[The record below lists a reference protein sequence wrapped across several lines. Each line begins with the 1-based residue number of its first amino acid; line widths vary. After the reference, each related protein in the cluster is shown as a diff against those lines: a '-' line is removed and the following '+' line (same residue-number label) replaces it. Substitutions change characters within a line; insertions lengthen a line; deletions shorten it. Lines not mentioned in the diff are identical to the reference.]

1 MASVLVVDPDRDS
14 VELLGGILQSAGHEC
29 SLSDTFS
36 AATSALESS
45 HYDLVLADLTRGRDG
60 GLEFLRSARLRFPD
74 LPVVMMAA
82 GGSAADA
89 IAAMRNGAS
98 DFLTKPVVTEEVH
111 YVVSK
116 ALAGAARQ
124 AGKPPSMGAPPRTS
138 LLGESAEM
146 QQLRDLMRRAAAGSA
161 TVLVRGESGTGKE
174 LVARAVHEQ
183 SSRRD
188 APFVKIDCGAFPD
201 GLLES
206 ELFGYEKGA
215 FTGAVARKPGRVELA
230 DGGTLFLDEIG
241 ELSPLMQTKLLRL
254 LQDRSFER
262 LGGTRTVEIDVRF
275 VLATHRDLETMVAN
289 GTFRED
295 LYYRLNVLPLFL
307 PPLRARRDDIE
318 LLAREFC
325 ARFARANGRPDAA
338 LGSDAIKVL
347 RGQRWPGNVRQLENF
362 IERLVV
368 FAENP
373 VIGAADVERELV
385 QKPQFKTQSAG
396 TQSELAA
403 PKVPWDGPLV
413 EVVRT
418 AERNALLTALKKA
431 AGNRS
436 VAARVL
442 GVSRATLYNK
452 LRELGID
459 EN

>member
-14 VELLGGILQSAGHEC
+14 VELLDGILRDRGHEC
-29 SLSDTFS
+29 SPSDTFS

-45 HYDLVLADLTRGRDG
+45 HYDLVLADLARGREG
-60 GLEFLRSARLRFPD
+60 GFEFLRSSRLRFPD

-89 IAAMRNGAS
+89 IAALRNGAS
-98 DFLTKPVVTEEVH
+98 DFLTKPFVSDEVH

-116 ALAGAARQ
+116 ALAGSARQ
-124 AGKPPSMGAPPRTS
+124 AGKPPAMGAPPRTS

-146 QQLRDLMRRAAAGSA
+146 QQLREQIRRAASGSA

-174 LVARAVHEQ
+174 LAARAVHEQ

-201 GLLES
+201 TLLES

-230 DGGTLFLDEIG
+230 EGGTLFLDEIG
-241 ELSPLMQTKLLRL
+241 ELSALMQTKLLRL
-254 LQDRSFER
+254 LQDRAFER
-262 LGGTRTVEIDVRF
+262 LGSTRTVEIDVRF

-338 LGSDAIKVL
+338 LGSDAIKAL
-347 RGQRWPGNVRQLENF
+347 RSQRWPGNVRQLENF

-368 FAENP
+368 FAERP

-385 QKPQFKTQSAG
+385 QKPQFKTQSAS
-396 TQSELAA
+396 TQSEIST
-403 PKVPWDGPLV
+403 PKTPSDEPLV
-413 EVVRT
+413 EVVRV

>member
-1 MASVLVVDPDRDS
+1 MASVLVVDPERDS
-14 VELLGGILQSAGHEC
+14 VELLGGILREAGHTC
-29 SLSDTFS
+29 TSSDTFS

-45 HYDLVLADLTRGRDG
+45 HYDLVLADLARGRDG
-60 GLEFLRSARLRFPD
+60 GLEFLRSSRLRFPD

-89 IAAMRNGAS
+89 IAALRNGAS
-98 DFLTKPVVTEEVH
+98 DFLTKPFVSEEVH
-111 YVVSK
+111 YVVNK

-124 AGKPPSMGAPPRTS
+124 AGKPPVMGAPPRTS

-146 QQLRDLMRRAAAGSA
+146 QALRDLIRRAAAGSA

-174 LVARAVHEQ
+174 LVARAVHEE
-183 SSRRD
+183 SARRD
-188 APFVKIDCGAFPD
+188 AAFVKIDCSAFPD
-201 GLLES
+201 TLLES

-230 DGGTLFLDEIG
+230 EGGTLFLDEIG
-241 ELSPLMQTKLLRL
+241 ELSSLMQTKLLRL
-254 LQDRSFER
+254 LQDRAFER
-262 LGGTRTVEIDVRF
+262 LGGTRTVEVDVRF

-295 LYYRLNVLPLFL
+295 LYYRLNVLPLFV

-338 LGSDAIKVL
+338 LGSDAIKAL

-368 FAENP
+368 FAERP
-373 VIGAADVERELV
+373 VIGASDVERELV
-385 QKPQFKTQSAG
+385 QKPQFKTQSTS
-396 TQSELAA
+396 TQSEMATPKA
-403 PKVPWDGPLV
+403 PSDEPLV
-413 EVVRT
+413 EVVRI

>member
-14 VELLGGILQSAGHEC
+14 VELLGGLLREAGHEHAG
-29 SLSDTFS
+29 SDTFS
-36 AATSALESS
+36 TATSALESS
-45 HYDLVLADLTRGRDG
+45 HYDLVLADLTRGREG
-60 GLEFLRSARLRFPD
+60 GLEFLRSSRLRFPD

-89 IAAMRNGAS
+89 IAALRNGAA
-98 DFLTKPVVTEEVH
+98 DFLSKPFVADEVRYVVT
-111 YVVSK
+111 K
-116 ALAGAARQ
+116 ALAGSARQ
-124 AGKPPSMGAPPRTS
+124 AGKPPALGAPPRTS
-138 LLGESAEM
+138 LLGESTQM
-146 QQLRDLMRRAAAGSA
+146 PQLRELIRRAAAGSA

-201 GLLES
+201 SLLES

-254 LQDRSFER
+254 LQERSFER

-275 VLATHRDLETMVAN
+275 VLATHRDLETMVQN
-289 GTFRED
+289 GSFRED

-338 LGSDAIKVL
+338 LGSDAIKAL
-347 RGQRWPGNVRQLENF
+347 RAQRWPGNVRQLENF

-368 FAENP
+368 FADRP
-373 VIGAADVERELV
+373 VIGASDVERELI
-385 QKPQFKTQSAG
+385 QKPQFQTQSAG
-396 TQSELAA
+396 TKSELARPA
-403 PKVPWDGPLV
+403 SADEPLV
-413 EVVRT
+413 EVVRV

-459 EN
+459 DN